1 MPRKVPIERTR
12 NIGIVAHIDA
22 GKTTTT
28 ERILY
33 YTGVSYKMGEVDDGT
48 AQMDFMPQE
57 QERGITITSAA
68 TACFWKD
75 YRINIIDTPG
85 HVDFTIEVERSLRVL
100 DGALVIFCGVGGV
113 EPQSETVWRQ
123 ADKYLVPKI
132 AFVNKMDRVGADF
145 HRVLDQMRDRL
156 GAKPLP
162 IQLPIGVESEF
173 AGVIDLIEMKALYF
187 DEETLGVRVIEEP
200 IPSEYVEQAESY
212 RTSLLETLSEV
223 DDAILKMYLEDGEVP
238 TDEIHRAIRKAT
250 ISLELVP
257 VLCGAAF
264 KNKGVQP
271 LLDAVVRYLPSP
283 VDIPPISGVNPRT
296 GKEEKRP
303 ATDDGPLAA
312 LAFKLWS
319 DPYAGHLAFVR
330 IYSGSIK
337 VGKSVYNVTK
347 NMRERIGKI
356 YKMHADKREEIEEA
370 FAGDICALV
379 GLRNTSTG
387 DTLAD
392 ENRPILLEGIE
403 AYEPVMSVAIEPKT
417 QADQKKLDE
426 SLKKI
431 ELEDPTFKTSVDP
444 ETGQTIISGMGE
456 LHLEIIVD
464 RLMRE
469 FGLQANVGKPQVS
482 YREMLTK
489 PVRSEAEYSRQTG
502 VRGHYGRVV
511 IELEPVE
518 RGRGF
523 EFENGVEPT
532 VIPKQFIEPI
542 IGGIREVL
550 DGGGPL
556 AGYPVVDVKA
566 RLVDGTYHPADS
578 DEMAFKIAASM
589 ATQKGLQEAG
599 TALLEPLMSLEIV
612 TPDEYIGEILN
623 DLNSRRAKIFG
634 VERRGSIQVVKA
646 EVPLAEMF
654 GYSTDIRSLSQG
666 RATYTMQFS
675 HFGEVPSQVA
685 KEVVERIRGY

>member
-1 MPRKVPIERTR
+1 MPKRVPIERTR
-12 NIGIVAHIDA
+12 NIGIIAHIDA

-33 YTGVSYKMGEVDDGT
+33 YTGVSYKMGEVDEGT

-68 TACFWKD
+68 TTCFWAD
-75 YRINIIDTPG
+75 HRINIIDTPG

-132 AFVNKMDRVGADF
+132 AFVNKMDRLGADF
-145 HRVLDQMRDRL
+145 YRVLEQMSERL
-156 GAKPLP
+156 GARPLP
-162 IQLPIGVESEF
+162 IQLPIGEESSF
-173 AGVIDLIEMKALYF
+173 SGVIDLIKMKAVYF
-187 DEETLGVRVIEEP
+187 DEEKLGANYSEEP
-200 IPSEYVEQAESY
+200 IPNEYVERAESY
-212 RTSLLETLSEV
+212 RTNLLETLSEV
-223 DDAILKMYLEDGEVP
+223 DDAILKMYLEEGEIP
-238 TDEIHRAIRKAT
+238 EDEIHRAIRRAT
-250 ISLELVP
+250 ISLKLVP

-271 LLDAVVRYLPSP
+271 LLDAIVRYLPSP
-283 VDIPPISGVNPRT
+283 VDIPPMKGVNPKT
-296 GKEEKRP
+296 GEEEERP
-303 ATDDGPLAA
+303 ANSDGPLAA
-312 LAFKLWS
+312 LAFKLWG

-330 IYSGSIK
+330 IYSGCIR
-337 VGKSVYNVTK
+337 VGKTVYNVTK
-347 NMRERIGKI
+347 NMRERVGKI
-356 YKMHADKREEIEEA
+356 FKMHADKREEIEEA

-387 DTLAD
+387 DTLAQ
-392 ENRPILLEGIE
+392 ENNPILLEGIE

-426 SLKKI
+426 SLGKI
-431 ELEDPTFKTSVDP
+431 EREDPTFRISVDP

-482 YREMLTK
+482 YREMLAK
-489 PVRSEAEYSRQTG
+489 PVRSEAEYSRQAG

-511 IELEPVE
+511 LELEPLE
-518 RGRGF
+518 RGKGF
-523 EFENGVEPT
+523 EFESSVDPKI
-532 VIPKQFIEPI
+532 VPKQFIEPVA
-542 IGGIREVL
+542 GGIREVL

-556 AGYPVVDVKA
+556 SGYPVVDVKA
-566 RLVDGTYHPADS
+566 RLVDGTYHQVDS

-599 TALLEPLMSLEIV
+599 TVLLEPSMSLEIV
-612 TPDEYIGEILN
+612 TPDEYVGEILN
-623 DLNSRRAKIFG
+623 DLNSRRARIFG
-634 VERRGSIQVVKA
+634 VERRGSIQVVRA

>member
-1 MPRKVPIERTR
+1 MPKRVPIERTR
-12 NIGIVAHIDA
+12 NIGIIAHIDA

-33 YTGVSYKMGEVDDGT
+33 YTGVSYKMGEVDEGT

-68 TACFWKD
+68 TTCFWAD
-75 YRINIIDTPG
+75 HRINIIDTPG

-132 AFVNKMDRVGADF
+132 AFVNKMDRLGADF
-145 HRVLDQMRDRL
+145 YRVLEQMSERL
-156 GAKPLP
+156 GARPLP
-162 IQLPIGVESEF
+162 IQLPIGEESSF
-173 AGVIDLIEMKALYF
+173 SGVIDLIKMKAVYF
-187 DEETLGVRVIEEP
+187 DEEKLGANYSEEP
-200 IPSEYVEQAESY
+200 IPNGYVERAESY
-212 RTSLLETLSEV
+212 RTNLLETLSEV
-223 DDAILKMYLEDGEVP
+223 DDAILKMYLEEGEIP
-238 TDEIHRAIRKAT
+238 EDEIHRAIRRAT
-250 ISLELVP
+250 ISLKLVP

-271 LLDAVVRYLPSP
+271 LLDAIVRYLPSP
-283 VDIPPISGVNPRT
+283 VDIPPMKGVNPKT
-296 GKEEKRP
+296 GEEEERP
-303 ATDDGPLAA
+303 ANSDGPLAA
-312 LAFKLWS
+312 LAFKLWG

-330 IYSGSIK
+330 IYSGCIR
-337 VGKSVYNVTK
+337 VGKTVYNVTK
-347 NMRERIGKI
+347 NMRERVGKI
-356 YKMHADKREEIEEA
+356 FKMHADKREEIEEA

-387 DTLAD
+387 DTLAQ
-392 ENRPILLEGIE
+392 ENSPILLEGIE

-426 SLKKI
+426 SLGKI
-431 ELEDPTFKTSVDP
+431 EREDPTFRISVDP

-482 YREMLTK
+482 YREMLAK
-489 PVRSEAEYSRQTG
+489 PVRSEAEYSRQAG

-511 IELEPVE
+511 LELEPLE
-518 RGRGF
+518 RGKGF
-523 EFENGVEPT
+523 EFESSVDPKI
-532 VIPKQFIEPI
+532 VPKQFIEPVA
-542 IGGIREVL
+542 GGIREVL

-556 AGYPVVDVKA
+556 SGYPVVDVKA
-566 RLVDGTYHPADS
+566 RLVDGTYHQVDS

-599 TALLEPLMSLEIV
+599 TVLLEPSMSLEIV
-612 TPDEYIGEILN
+612 TPDEYVGEILN
-623 DLNSRRAKIFG
+623 DLNSRRARIFG
-634 VERRGSIQVVKA
+634 VERRGSIQVVRA